1 MRPSQALELYRTEIR
16 RIASENRS
24 SNPRVFGSVLYGE
37 DTEDSDLD
45 LLIDPTAQT
54 SLMDLAR
61 IGSELERLMRIKI
74 DVLTPGSLPPKFRDR
89 VLREA
94 AAV

>member
-1 MRPSQALELYRTEIR
+1 MRPSEALERYRSEIR
-16 RIASENRS
+16 RMISENRS
-24 SNPRVFGSVLYGE
+24 RNPRVFGSVLHGE

-61 IGSELERLMRIKI
+61 IGSELEGLMRVRI
-74 DVLTPGSLPPKFRDR
+74 DVLTPDSLPAKFRDR
-89 VLREA
+89 VLHEA
-94 AAV
+94 VIV